1 MRPVYRGFHTELLS
15 SRLATSK
22 PRNVAPFANGDLYHK
37 TLSIL
42 QRQYNYD
49 ETYRMRVGPRPRVNA
64 EKPSVRH
71 TVRTQSSVDLY
82 FCPVEGEKPS
92 VCIRDLIMSMGY
104 ITAHSYRT
112 PARMSAYTSRIT
124 TAIKKNSQRSQ
135 PQRRRVPPSRG
146 GPGHGGCP
154 SAPSRAA

>member
-1 MRPVYRGFHTELLS
+1 MS
-15 SRLATSK
+15 
-22 PRNVAPFANGDLYHK
+22 
-37 TLSIL
+37 
-42 QRQYNYD
+42 
-49 ETYRMRVGPRPRVNA
+49 VGPSPRVNA

-112 PARMSAYTSRIT
+112 RTGRSAQ
-124 TAIKKNSQRSQ
+124 ASQLR
-135 PQRRRVPPSRG
+135 
-146 GPGHGGCP
+146 
-154 SAPSRAA
+154 